1 MLYDLS
7 TNEEKVKEAFY
18 WYEKASAQG
27 VIIAQNNLAKMYYMG
42 RGTPKVDKAKA
53 LYWYTKASDASNP
66 IAQANLAMMYM
77 LADGVEENI
86 PKAIELL
93 TKSAE
98 QDNLS
103 AIIKLADI
111 YGKGNIVTQDY
122 TKSFY
127 W

>member
-1 MLYDLS
+1 
-7 TNEEKVKEAFY
+7 
-18 WYEKASAQG
+18 
-27 VIIAQNNLAKMYYMG
+27 
-42 RGTPKVDKAKA
+42 
-53 LYWYTKASDASNP
+53 
-66 IAQANLAMMYM
+66 M

-127 W
+127 WYERAAKLDSTMAIYHVGLYYYHGYGVKQDEEKGISYIRQAKVLGYKRAENFFKLNNIQ